1 MSAYF
6 STWIAC
12 LCISGAASAQ
22 EQTLG
27 ALIKSGHQVTQMS
40 VAEINSDFAHLFI
53 LVQGELGGFI
63 CKVEAGLDRDN
74 MTALLKEDRSPDI
87 MGLKT
92 SEAVKWRPCA
102 KIY

>member
-1 MSAYF
+1 VRVHVAA
-6 STWIAC
+6 WIAT
-12 LCISGAASAQ
+12 LFIPGAALAQ

-27 ALIKSGHQVTQMS
+27 ALIKSGHHVTQMS
-40 VAEINSDFAHLFI
+40 VAEINDDFAHLLI
-53 LVQGELGGFI
+53 LVEGEQGGFL

-74 MTALLKEDRSPDI
+74 ITALLKEDRFPDI

-102 KIY
+102 QIY